1 MSTCIPR
8 WSGRVN
14 TRKVR
19 AVVAG
24 LKALWDYG
32 QIGAYVLL
40 IATLTVAVFAA
51 FKLRRYLYEL
61 PESVAEKA

>member
-1 MSTCIPR
+1 MNALLVVLNLL
-8 WSGRVN
+8 GGV
-14 TRKVR
+14 VF
-19 AVVAG
+19 VVAG